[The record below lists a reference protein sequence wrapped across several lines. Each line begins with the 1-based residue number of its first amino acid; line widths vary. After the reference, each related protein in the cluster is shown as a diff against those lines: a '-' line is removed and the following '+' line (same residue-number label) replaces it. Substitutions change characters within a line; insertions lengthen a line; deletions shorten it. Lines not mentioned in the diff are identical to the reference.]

1 MLGISLADRVIL
13 MAATT
18 ETSGGFQMSI
28 SISNPQYTVD
38 PGYTVTVADRAMM
51 NALIDT
57 LSYPSA
63 VKVNLVDA
71 VKVESFIENYP
82 EVERQ
87 HRGQA
92 VLALHEAL
100 STHGAFSKEFDAA
113 YVRWE
118 RINGDR

>member
-1 MLGISLADRVIL
+1 
-13 MAATT
+13 
-18 ETSGGFQMSI
+18 MSI

-100 STHGAFSKEFDAA
+100 STPGAFSKEFDAA